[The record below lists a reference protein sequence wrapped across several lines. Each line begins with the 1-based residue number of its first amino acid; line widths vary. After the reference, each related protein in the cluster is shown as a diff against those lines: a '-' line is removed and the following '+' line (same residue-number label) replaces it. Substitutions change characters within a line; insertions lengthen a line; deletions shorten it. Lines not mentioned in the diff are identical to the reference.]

1 MPCPGTAAGEEAG
14 GRVIWEAGMAELPGC
29 MGGCQCRGR
38 HMLAETLI
46 RGDEEL
52 ILRIVSRLSIAM
64 VCVDDLI
71 EN

>member
-1 MPCPGTAAGEEAG
+1 MPNFFAWRSCRDA
-14 GRVIWEAGMAELPGC
+14 WGC
-29 MGGCQCRGR
+29 CQCRGR

-46 RGDEEL
+46 REDEEL

-71 EN
+71 EK